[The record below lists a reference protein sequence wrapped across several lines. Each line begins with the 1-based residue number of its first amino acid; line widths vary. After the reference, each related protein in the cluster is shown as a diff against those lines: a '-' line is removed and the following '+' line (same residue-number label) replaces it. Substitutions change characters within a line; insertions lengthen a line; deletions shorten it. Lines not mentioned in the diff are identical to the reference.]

1 MSGSEQFKRL
11 PGPGEKING
20 CSRSTIYEIGQQH
33 KGVLVKVDRMTLVN
47 MPKFNKVLSGYPPA
61 KLKPPA
67 KSPAA

>member
-1 MSGSEQFKRL
+1 
-11 PGPGEKING
+11 
-20 CSRSTIYEIGQQH
+20 
-33 KGVLVKVDRMTLVN
+33 MTLVN